1 MHLKLWCHIDYF
13 YSKNHLFIC
22 AFIHPSLP
30 QPLAPS
36 DLFTVSIKP
45 FLEYHI
51 FEIIQYVAFADCL
64 L

>member
-1 MHLKLWCHIDYF
+1 MDYF
-13 YSKNHLFIC
+13 YPKNHLFIC

-30 QPLAPS
+30 QPLAAS

-64 L
+64 P